1 MTLPQPVFL
10 LKKRL
15 LIFTRL
21 LLALTASAGFARYWC
36 GRGATEVFEGALT
49 TQQSMGAGVASWVEA
64 APAIASHSTGN
75 KLFDGEWLFG
85 TYVMSGLGLAQTAM
99 EHPEL
104 RARNRPLIRTA
115 VERLLHS
122 DVRAFDE
129 RRWREDPIES
139 LAAAASDHAA
149 YLGYF
154 NLLLA
159 CQRLIDP
166 QAPSAALHDRISQVL
181 EARLIASPQGLLETY
196 PGECY
201 PLDNAAGIASLALRD
216 RTAHGTISVPVR
228 RWLDAYL
235 IRWQDPQSGLL
246 YQAIDYATG
255 IPRDYPR
262 GSGTNLAVYFLSF
275 ADPALSRQLHVS
287 ALTSLAD
294 TGIGFTAMR
303 EYPRGMNG
311 QGDIDSGP
319 LFAGWSIS
327 STGFS
332 LAGCRQQGDADGFT
346 ARWRLVHLFGMPSQ
360 RAARTHFVTGGRLGD
375 AILFAM
381 ATALPP
387 AMLERALAASR

>member
-1 MTLPQPVFL
+1 ML
-10 LKKRL
+10 RGD
-15 LIFTRL
+15 
-21 LLALTASAGFARYWC
+21 LA
-36 GRGATEVFEGALT
+36 
-49 TQQSMGAGVASWVEA
+49 TQQSLSAGAARWIEA
-64 APAIASHSTGN
+64 DINQSSHSTGS

-104 RARNRPLIRTA
+104 RAQNVPLIRTA

-129 RRWREDPIES
+129 RRWGEDPIES
-139 LAAAASDHAA
+139 LAAASSDHAA

-159 CQRLIDP
+159 CQQLIDP
-166 QAPSAALHDRISQVL
+166 EAPSAALHDRISQVL
-181 EARLIASPQGLLETY
+181 ETRLLASPQGLLETY

-216 RTAHGTISVPVR
+216 RTVQGTISVPVR

-235 IRWQDPQSGLL
+235 TRWQDPHSGLL
-246 YQAIDYATG
+246 YQAVDYTTG
-255 IPRDYPR
+255 SPRDHPR
-262 GSGTNLAVYFLSF
+262 GSGTNLAVYFLGF
-275 ADPALSRQLHVS
+275 ADPALSLQLHAS
-287 ALTSLAD
+287 ALASLAD
-294 TGIGFTAMR
+294 TGLGFTAMR

-311 QGDIDSGP
+311 RGDIDSGP

-332 LAGCRQQGDADGFT
+332 LAGCRQQGDAAGFT
-346 ARWRLVHLFGMPSQ
+346 TRWRLVHLFGIPSQ
-360 RAARTHFVTGGRLGD
+360 RAGRTHFVTGGRLGD

-387 AMLERALAASR
+387 AVLERALLASQ